1 MNTNWLVWLFVAH
14 TNMKAHFQVITT
26 WHAQKVDRAL
36 CNCRKILDFFLE
48 PSEPDPLGKGKGA
61 SKNAIDA
68 DGLHNNKRVLAAKR
82 KRWTNTKYSARK
94 C

>member
-1 MNTNWLVWLFVAH
+1 MH
-14 TNMKAHFQVITT
+14 CVITG
-26 WHAQKVDRAL
+26 L
-36 CNCRKILDFFLE
+36 GFFLE

-82 KRWTNTKYSARK
+82 KR
-94 C
+94 